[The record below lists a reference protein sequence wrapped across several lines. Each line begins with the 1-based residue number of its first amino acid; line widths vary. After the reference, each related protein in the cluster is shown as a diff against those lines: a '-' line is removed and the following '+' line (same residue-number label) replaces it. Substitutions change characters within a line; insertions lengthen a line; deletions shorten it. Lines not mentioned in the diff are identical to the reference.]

1 MRRHDSECRF
11 SVCSAAPSLSENAM
25 GARPTGSGHSEMAVG
40 TAACTLK
47 WPSVPCLSIRLAVK
61 RVTAVSPRTRAVSLC
76 AADAQ
81 FRFISPPPNNFCRLP
96 ANYFI
101 IWMPKIQQFRPKR
114 LLTVFR
120 SMSIVFSGVA
130 IRKSNKHVTRVI
142 RASPCQS

>member
-1 MRRHDSECRF
+1 MRRHDPECRF
-11 SVCSAAPSLSENAM
+11 SENSVAPILSENAV
-25 GARPTGSGHSEMAVG
+25 GARSTGSVHNEMAVG

-47 WPSVPCLSIRLAVK
+47 WPSVPCLSIRLVVK
-61 RVTAVSPRTRAVSLC
+61 RVTVVSPSTRAVPLC

-101 IWMPKIQQFRPKR
+101 IWRPKIQQFRPKR

-130 IRKSNKHVTRVI
+130 SSKSNKNVTRII
-142 RASPCQS
+142 RVSPCQS